1 MGRILI
7 KFLSSTHRLHSTVTS
22 ICRLYIAYLGRL
34 PILQRLLLN
43 QYQWLGAHCEIPTG
57 SKRTEVM
64 KLSASGFM
72 VKKKGRREEGRKETH
87 SSNPKQNLIPCFLQV
102 LSSRYGYISTMWY
115 AGWFPLAQREGL

>member
-43 QYQWLGAHCEIPTG
+43 QYQWLGVHCEIPIG
-57 SKRTEVM
+57 SMRIEIT

-72 VKKKGRREEGRKETH
+72 VKKKGRRE
-87 SSNPKQNLIPCFLQV
+87 
-102 LSSRYGYISTMWY
+102 
-115 AGWFPLAQREGL
+115 